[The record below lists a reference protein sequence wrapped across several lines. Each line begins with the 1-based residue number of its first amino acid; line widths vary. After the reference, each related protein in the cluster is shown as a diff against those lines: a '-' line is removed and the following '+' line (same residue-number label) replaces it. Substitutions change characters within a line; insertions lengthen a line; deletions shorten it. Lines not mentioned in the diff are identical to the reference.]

1 MGLTNFRG
9 KQITQKDVQIAKN
22 YLTEQELKIL
32 NNLVSGYFDFA
43 EIQAM
48 KRKPMYM
55 ADYTRQ
61 LDNILAATGENLLHN
76 AGTISHEQALDKAK
90 AEYQKFQAKT
100 LSPVEQAYLENIKAM
115 QKKIEEKGGEQQ

>member
-100 LSPVEQAYLENIKAM
+100 LSAVEQSYLEAIKAM
-115 QKKIEEKGGEQQ
+115 QKKIIKKGGEQL